1 MPILSL
7 APSSQLQLASFR
19 DFDAFRP
26 VELLGDTRSIPLDF
40 SNFSLAR
47 GLVQLPSCTLL
58 VQRTFARIFEAS
70 YRIAGTLVIVPLDGA
85 TRAYVDGVALTP
97 DAFIALHGNSEVRFV
112 EHASNLHATI
122 VFSPDLPDRDWFD
135 DRDKIRA
142 FSGDKAALATLRSVI
157 YRILQ
162 VASAAPELLEMADFA
177 LPLREEL
184 LVAIDQLFIPSQPY
198 LLAGGYRHAQ
208 IIRRI
213 DDYITTDPA
222 SAVYSDA
229 VAAECGVSVRT
240 LGTAVR
246 NVRGLSLHRYL
257 RLKKLWAVRSLL
269 MSGRDGA
276 TVSSYAMSNGFFHMG
291 EFSSLYRSTFGE
303 SPSSTLARARQGA
316 SRRSA

>member
-26 VELLGDTRSIPLDF
+26 VELLGDARSIPLDF

-47 GLVQLPSCTLL
+47 ALVELPGCTLL

-70 YRIAGTLVIVPLDGA
+70 YRIAGTLVIVSLDDD
-85 TRAYVDGVALTP
+85 TRATVDGVALAP
-97 DAFIALHGNSEVRFV
+97 NAFVALRGDTDVRFV

-122 VFSPDLPDRDWFD
+122 IFSPDLPDRDWFN
-135 DRDKIRA
+135 DRDRIQA
-142 FSGDKAALATLRSVI
+142 FLADKAALATLRNLI
-157 YRILQ
+157 FRILQ
-162 VASAAPELLEMADFA
+162 IASAAPELLEMTDCV

-184 LVAIDQLFIPSQPY
+184 LVAIDRLFSPSQPY
-198 LLAGGYRHAQ
+198 LLAASHRHAQ

-213 DDYITTDPA
+213 DDYITSDPA

-229 VAAECGVSVRT
+229 IATECGVSVRT
-240 LGTAVR
+240 LGNAVR
-246 NVRGLSLHRYL
+246 NMRGLSLHRYL
-257 RLKKLWAVRSLL
+257 RLKKLWAVRALL

-276 TVSSYAMSNGFFHMG
+276 TVSSYAMSNGFYHMG
-291 EFSSLYRSTFGE
+291 EFSSVYRSTFGE
-303 SPSSTLARARQGA
+303 SPSSTLARARRGA
-316 SRRSA
+316 ARRSA

>member
-26 VELLGDTRSIPLDF
+26 VELLGDARSIPLDF

-47 GLVQLPSCTLL
+47 ALVQLPCCTVL

-70 YRIAGTLVIVPLDGA
+70 YRIAGTLVIVPLDDA
-85 TRAYVDGVALTP
+85 TRVNVDGAALAP
-97 DAFIALHGNSEVRFV
+97 NAFVTLRGNADVRFV
-112 EHASNLHATI
+112 EHVSNLHATI
-122 VFSPDLPDRDWFD
+122 VFSPDLPDRDWFND
-135 DRDKIRA
+135 GDKIRA
-142 FSGDKAALATLRSVI
+142 FLGNETALATLQGVI

-162 VASAAPELLEMADFA
+162 VASAAPELLEIADCA
-177 LPLREEL
+177 LALREEL
-184 LVAIDQLFIPSQPY
+184 LVAIDQLFCPSQPY
-198 LLAGGYRHAQ
+198 LLAASHRHAQ

-213 DDYITTDPA
+213 DDYIATDPA

-246 NVRGLSLHRYL
+246 NMRGLSLHRYL
-257 RLKKLWAVRSLL
+257 RLKKLWAVRALL

-303 SPSSTLARARQGA
+303 SPSTTLARARQGA
-316 SRRSA
+316 LRRSA